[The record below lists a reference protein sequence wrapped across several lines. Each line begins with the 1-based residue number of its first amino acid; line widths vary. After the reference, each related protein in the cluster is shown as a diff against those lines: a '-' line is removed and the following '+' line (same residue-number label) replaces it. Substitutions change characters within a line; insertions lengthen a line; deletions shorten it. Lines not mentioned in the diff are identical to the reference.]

1 MRLRQVFLRG
11 VVADPHP
18 CVRIRGRLD
27 ELHLS
32 QATIDGSCGLIA
44 VLQAAM
50 LLAGISRAQIL
61 ALTTTRQLM
70 LRRFWKSASA
80 SYFHGATAM
89 QLVGHVG
96 AFEPKLRG
104 RAIRLRRLAHA
115 GMLVQTLLDAGTVPI
130 AGFSGVGFSHWSL
143 VIGLERDA
151 RGAFTAILLLDPS
164 VPPPTLALFNARLDL
179 GERRARY
186 AKFGE
191 EPCLVRL
198 VEFVVVRRA
207 A

>member
-18 CVRIRGRLD
+18 CVVVRGHLE
-27 ELHLS
+27 ELHWS
-32 QATIDGSCGLIA
+32 QATLDGSCGLLA

-61 ALTTTRQLM
+61 AMHTTRHPM
-70 LRRFWKSASA
+70 LRRFWKSARV
-80 SYFHGATAM
+80 SYFEGATAV
-89 QLVGHVG
+89 QLVGHVR
-96 AFEPKLRG
+96 AFEPKLRA

-115 GMLVQTLLDAGTVPI
+115 GMLVRTMLDAGAVPI
-130 AGFSGVGFSHWSL
+130 AGFAGAGFSHWSL

-164 VPPPTLALFNARLDL
+164 VPPPTLALFNARLEL

-186 AKFGE
+186 AKSGE
-191 EPCLVRL
+191 ESCPVRL
-198 VEFVVVRRA
+198 IDLVVMRRA
-207 A
+207 T